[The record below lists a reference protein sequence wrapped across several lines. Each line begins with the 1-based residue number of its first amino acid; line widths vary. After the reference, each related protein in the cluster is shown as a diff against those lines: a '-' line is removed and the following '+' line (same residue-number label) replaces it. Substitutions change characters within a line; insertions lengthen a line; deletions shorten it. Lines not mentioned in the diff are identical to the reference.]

1 MAPRVLTRPAR
12 PVAWEGS
19 RPLRGP
25 TRSEQRIARG
35 VRGPTHRR
43 TASIGVRIVL
53 EQARQ
58 IGIVPTRGSAHRF
71 TVAPVGSCARR
82 ARIRRRRRARRP
94 PRLHPRID
102 ARVTRPRA
110 RRPIARIVT
119 PGRALGA
126 TGLRRSG
133 TGATRGTLG
142 RTADEDRLGA
152 GTCPTPVL
160 IAEPQQAGR
169 EEHEHHHDE
178 VDEPRR
184 RTVAHRGTLGNG
196 LAPGS
201 LPPHHPRIVAD
212 RRGAGASLAPMGRR
226 R

>member
-12 PVAWEGS
+12 PVAWRGS
-19 RPLRGP
+19 RPLRGA

-58 IGIVPTRGSAHRF
+58 IGIVPTRGSCAH
-71 TVAPVGSCARR
+71 R
-82 ARIRRRRRARRP
+82 ARIRRRRRARWP

-110 RRPIARIVT
+110 RRSIARIVT
-119 PGRALGA
+119 PGRALGT
-126 TGLRRSG
+126 TGLRRSR
-133 TGATRGTLG
+133 TGPTRGTLG

-212 RRGAGASLAPMGRR
+212 RRGAGASLAPIGRHG
-226 R
+226 